1 MKVKV
6 SKVKLSDAD
15 IRIGSIVSYLRRLY
29 TVVSIGRD
37 VLVLVERA
45 PDDLTVDSVTA
56 PVHLDF
62 VVVPRN
68 QVAISIPKLPE
79 RMRAD
84 ECK

>member
-6 SKVKLSDAD
+6 SKVKLSDTA
-15 IRIGSIVSYLRRLY
+15 IRVGSIVSYLRRLY

-45 PDDLTVDSVTA
+45 PDEQRVDNLTA

-62 VVVPRN
+62 VTIPRSR
-68 QVAISIPKLPE
+68 VAISIPNYQKG
-79 RMRAD
+79 
-84 ECK
+84 